1 MKYKI
6 TLFFAL
12 FALISTSCAV
22 STVQVGNYADLDCKT
37 QVIAKDKDIALFWEL
52 VPIRTVGKDLKLENY
67 EKTTRRTFIDA
78 VIYYGTMGI
87 FSFKTAKIKV
97 KECEENEGKPKRRDT
112 YKRRHSPH
120 HQKQQHNSE
129 KLSISE
135 I

>member
-6 TLFFAL
+6 TLLLVLFAL
-12 FALISTSCAV
+12 FSTSCAV
-22 STVQVGNYADLDCKT
+22 STIQQGNYADMDCETK
-37 QVIAKDKDIALFWEL
+37 VVAKDKEIALFWEL

-120 HQKQQHNSE
+120 HQKQLLNSE
-129 KLSISE
+129 KSTISE
-135 I
+135 M